1 MRTKAKELPAIL
13 TIADTMAY
21 LSCSR
26 QHVYD
31 LLKAGRN
38 APTKSDDVGTSTPIR
53 SPTCSGGNAMPNVNR
68 VVMLPADLYRLT
80 MQYADDNE
88 LTWNAAV
95 RALVERGLRQTVE
108 PCGEL
113 S

>member
-31 LLKAGRN
+31 LLKAGR
-38 APTKSDDVGTSTPIR
+38 IR
-53 SPTCSGGNAMPNVNR
+53 TYKIGRRRYIDADS
-68 VVMLPADLYRLT
+68 LADLYRLT

>member
-31 LLKAGRN
+31 LLKAGR
-38 APTKSDDVGTSTPIR
+38 IR
-53 SPTCSGGNAMPNVNR
+53 TYKIGRRRYIDADSLAHLFWRQRDAVNR

>member
-31 LLKAGRN
+31 LLKAGRIRTYKN
-38 APTKSDDVGTSTPIR
+38 RTTPIHR
-53 SPTCSGGNAMPNVNR
+53 RRFARPPV
-68 VVMLPADLYRLT
+68 L
-80 MQYADDNE
+80 E
-88 LTWNAAV
+88 LTSS
-95 RALVERGLRQTVE
+95 R
-108 PCGEL
+108 C
-113 S
+113 